1 MTARQSKADAAKERD
16 AYWLD
21 VLKHRMPLRDEV
33 SRLVTILY
41 GMRAQSSHPDQDIL
55 DFWGDTRPYGNKDI
69 PASIAFTLGWDY
81 RRRLCTEGMPEF
93 IADEAFRL
101 HDAVRWYL
109 ITGEYPTAPAI
120 HLHISG

>member
-1 MTARQSKADAAKERD
+1 MATRQSEADAQKERD

-21 VLKHRMPLRDEV
+21 VLKHRMPPRDEV
-33 SRLVTILY
+33 SRLVTVLY

-55 DFWGDTRPYGNKDI
+55 DFWSDARPYGNKDI
-69 PASIAFTLGWDY
+69 PASIAFNLGWDY

-93 IADEAFRL
+93 MANEAFKL

-109 ITGEYPTAPAI
+109 MTGESPAEPAVHI
-120 HLHISG
+120 HIGG